1 MTHLAI
7 RIGLV
12 TSLLWLVPVT
22 GCKKSA
28 PSDDSSGAQTDQAA
42 TAGPARR
49 EHHKMLSFTELDK
62 NHDGQLTADE
72 AGDAWKD
79 LSKADSNNDGV
90 VTKQE
95 LGAFHPQ
102 QPSN

>member
-1 MTHLAI
+1 MTHSAI
-7 RIGLV
+7 RFGLV
-12 TSLLWLVPVT
+12 TSLLCLFPVM

-42 TAGPARR
+42 TVGHPRS
-49 EHHKMLSFTELDK
+49 ESHKTLSFVELDK
-62 NHDGQLTADE
+62 NKDGQLTADE

-95 LGAFHPQ
+95 LGAFHP
-102 QPSN
+102 PSN